1 MNKLI
6 VLLLTINLT
15 TISIKLLSAETIQDV
30 ISEIPIIYHECKSII
45 QFDCFTNL
53 SIQIFKFHF
62 RQYSR
67 FL

>member
-30 ISEIPIIYHECKSII
+30 ISKTPIIYHECKSII
-45 QFDCFTNL
+45 
-53 SIQIFKFHF
+53 
-62 RQYSR
+62 
-67 FL
+67 